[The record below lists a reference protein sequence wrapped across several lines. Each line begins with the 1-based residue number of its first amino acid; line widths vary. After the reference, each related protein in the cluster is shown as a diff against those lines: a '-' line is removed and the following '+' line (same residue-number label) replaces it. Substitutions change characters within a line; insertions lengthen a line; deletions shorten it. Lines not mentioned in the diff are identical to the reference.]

1 MLTWIKKYPQQLVIF
16 TLLGVILFQMFMM
29 PNTYKKAFKQQLKQQ
44 KIESE
49 ARIKDL
55 ESHSDSLALVNV
67 KLRAQAD
74 SVLVELDKEEKRRK
88 KAKDDYN
95 KKIAGLSK
103 LSTAELPSYFAE
115 RYSRK

>member
-1 MLTWIKKYPQQLVIF
+1 MLIWIKKRPQLLVIF

-55 ESHSDSLALVNV
+55 EAHSDSLALVNV
-67 KLRAQAD
+67 RLRAQAD
-74 SVLVELDKEEKRRK
+74 SILVKLDKEEKRRK
-88 KAKDDYN
+88 KAKNEYD
-95 KKIAGLSK
+95 KKISELGK
-103 LSTAELPSYFAE
+103 LSTAELPGYFTE
-115 RYSRK
+115 RYSR

>member
-1 MLTWIKKYPQQLVIF
+1 MLIWIKKYPQLLVIF

-55 ESHSDSLALVNV
+55 ETHSDSLALVNV
-67 KLRAQAD
+67 RLRAQAD
-74 SVLVELDKEEKRRK
+74 SILVELDKEEKRRK
-88 KAKDDYN
+88 KAKNEYD
-95 KKIAGLSK
+95 KKISELGK
-103 LSTAELPSYFAE
+103 LSTAELPGYFTE
-115 RYSRK
+115 RYSR